1 MLRLERGLSQFDLAE
16 LVELSE
22 GQISN
27 IERGRSWTG
36 ELSFALLA
44 RALEVPQK
52 SLFDYSQNNAF
63 IKGGGL
69 SRRVPRKAAKLIV
82 ARRAELVLR
91 ISRGKAIGTQV
102 QPFRGRS
109 RGHQR

>member
-1 MLRLERGLSQFDLAE
+1 MLRLERGLSQLDLAE

-44 RALEVPQK
+44 RALDVPK
-52 SLFDYSQNNAF
+52 KLLFDFRHNDAF

-69 SRRVPRKAAKLIV
+69 NRRAQRKAAKLIV
-82 ARRAELVLR
+82 TRKKTRVLVR
-91 ISRGKAIGTQV
+91 IAKAK
-102 QPFRGRS
+102 R
-109 RGHQR
+109 